1 MALDAAQVEALQNS
15 GGPTDW
21 TKFDN
26 GLLQRG
32 PGQMQWPG
40 PGDDKLH
47 VKFFMKP
54 RIDQAESDRQQRPVY
69 KDTPY
74 IEMMMPGEKNV
85 IIREPVW
92 DQHLKRFP
100 AQWQQFL
107 AGEKEQ
113 VVGTPLK
120 VAPFLTESQVEEL
133 LHFKIRTIEQLADL
147 ADTGMNF
154 MGAQELKQAAKRF
167 IEKTK
172 GNDALLARIEALEAE
187 NRKLAAAQALERTA
201 KVDPDPKPRQN
212 QPMR

>member
-1 MALDAAQVEALQNS
+1 MALDAAQVEILQNS
-15 GGPTDW
+15 EPTDW
-21 TKFDN
+21 TKFDK
-26 GLLQRG
+26 GLMHRS
-32 PGQMQWPG
+32 PGEMTWPG

-47 VKFFMKP
+47 VKFYMKP

-107 AGEKEQ
+107 AGESEQ
-113 VVGTPLK
+113 VIGTPLK

-133 LHFKIRTIEQLADL
+133 AFFKIRTIEQLADL
-147 ADTGMNF
+147 SDTGMNF
-154 MGAQELKQAAKRF
+154 MGANELKQAAKRF
-167 IEKTK
+167 IEKTR

-187 NRKLAAAQALERTA
+187 NRKLQAAQALERAVQTPPVA
-201 KVDPDPKPRQN
+201 TGRK
-212 QPMR
+212 